1 VSETEGAAV
10 AWTAEQ
16 RGERAPASDRA
27 AHKGRQRF
35 KRPSGANQLSSVT
48 TILDTWVMARRDIAH
63 WTRQPAPV
71 IISLLF
77 PVMVVLMFGYLFGGA
92 IEVGGNYRE
101 FLMPGMFALTML
113 FGIEATMAA
122 VSTDAARGVTDRFRS
137 MPMAR
142 SAVLAGRCTA
152 DLLNSTVGL
161 AVMIGAGLLIGW
173 RAHGSIGAT
182 VAAIGLLLL
191 LRFALLWVGCY
202 LGLIVKGPESVM
214 AVQILVWP
222 LSFLSSTFVPAETM
236 PSWLAAIAE
245 WNPLSAT
252 IGATRELFE
261 NPGTTSDSWVAEHA
275 TLMAVAW
282 PLVLLAIFVP
292 LAVRRY
298 QRLDR

>member
-1 VSETEGAAV
+1 
-10 AWTAEQ
+10 
-16 RGERAPASDRA
+16 
-27 AHKGRQRF
+27 
-35 KRPSGANQLSSVT
+35 
-48 TILDTWVMARRDIAH
+48 MARRDIAH

-71 IISLLF
+71 IIGLLF
-77 PVMVVLMFGYLFGGA
+77 PVMVVLMFGFLFGGA

-113 FGIEATMAA
+113 FGIEATMVA
-122 VSTDAARGVTDRFRS
+122 VTTDASRGVTDRFRS

-152 DLLNSTVGL
+152 DLLNSMVGL
-161 AVMIGAGLLIGW
+161 AVMIGCGLLVGW
-173 RAHGSIGAT
+173 RAHGSLAAT

-191 LRFALLWVGCY
+191 LRFALLWVGSY
-202 LGLIVKGPESVM
+202 LGLIVKGPESVV

-222 LSFLSSTFVPAETM
+222 AAFLSSTFVATESM
-236 PSWLAAIAE
+236 PSWLGAIAE

-261 NPGTTSDSWVAEHA
+261 NPGTAGDSWIADNA
-275 TLMAVAW
+275 ILMAVVW
-282 PLVLLAIFVP
+282 PLVLLTIFVP

-298 QRLDR
+298 QRLGQ